1 MTQRAPRR
9 TTTVAALALLA
20 SCGGDATS
28 PKDLFP
34 DAAGVYEVN
43 GTFDGISPS
52 DAHFNGPLTLTQ
64 ASRETGTLAGSAAY
78 AVTIGSEVVNLNDD
92 SISSAG
98 VSPSGEL
105 TYTMGEGG
113 STWTFTGA
121 LSGTSIINGRHTL
134 SEESGSASGAWS
146 ATRVSPSNVHHSPQ
160 HHLLDR
166 VEQVPQLP
174 GAVRHESEAAVPGLF
189 QLKLGQLRH
198 ALHQAVRIGLP

>member
-1 MTQRAPRR
+1 MALPALRR
-9 TTTVAALALLA
+9 TTTVATLALLA

-34 DAAGVYEVN
+34 DAAGVYQVN
-43 GTFDGISPS
+43 GTFDGISSS

-78 AVTIGSEVVNLNDD
+78 AVTIGSEIVNLSDD
-92 SISSAG
+92 SISGAA
-98 VSPSGEL
+98 VSPSGEV

-113 STWTFTGA
+113 STWTFTGT

-146 ATRVSPSNVHHSPQ
+146 ATRATASNVHHSP
-160 HHLLDR
+160 
-166 VEQVPQLP
+166 
-174 GAVRHESEAAVPGLF
+174 
-189 QLKLGQLRH
+189 
-198 ALHQAVRIGLP
+198 